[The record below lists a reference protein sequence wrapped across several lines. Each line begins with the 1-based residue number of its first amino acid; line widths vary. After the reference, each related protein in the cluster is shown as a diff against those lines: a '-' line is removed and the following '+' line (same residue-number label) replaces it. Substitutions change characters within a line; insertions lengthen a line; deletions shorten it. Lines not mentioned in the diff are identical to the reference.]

1 MTAVYARTWWSVLIR
16 GIVAVLFGILA
27 FIIPGGVLLTLVL
40 LFGFYA
46 LVDGI
51 MALVA
56 AVRAIEHRRSFGLLV
71 VEGVVGVLAGIITVL
86 RPGVAAFVL
95 VIFIAVWAVL
105 TGIAEIVQAVE
116 LRRQIAN
123 EWLLILGGAAS
134 VVFGILLFFYPA
146 FGVLTLIWLVG
157 IYAIIFGV
165 TLVGLSF
172 RLRGMQ
178 QQGSTPTGASLGAV

>member
-1 MTAVYARTWWSVLIR
+1 MIR

-46 LVDGI
+46 LVDGVL
-51 MALVA
+51 ALVA
-56 AVRAIEHRRSFGLLV
+56 AVRAIEHRRSFGLLA
-71 VEGVVGVLAGIITVL
+71 VEGVLGVLAGIITVL

-134 VVFGILLFFYPA
+134 VIFGVLLFFYPV
-146 FGVLTLIWLVG
+146 FGVLVLIGLVG
-157 IYAIIFGV
+157 IYAIIFGF

-172 RLRGMQ
+172 RLRRMQ
-178 QQGSTPTGASLGAV
+178 QHGGTPTGAGLGAV